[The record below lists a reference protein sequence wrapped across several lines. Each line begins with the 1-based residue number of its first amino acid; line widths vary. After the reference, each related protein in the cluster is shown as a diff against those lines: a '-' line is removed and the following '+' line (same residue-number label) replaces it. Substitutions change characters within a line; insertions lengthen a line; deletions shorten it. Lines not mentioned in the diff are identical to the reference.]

1 MFAPAPEIAIQTTD
15 ALDLAGILVDVGEAV
30 AYVDHD
36 WVVRLC
42 NDTYLKNLGLSRTQ
56 VIGKTPFEF
65 APNFRRSI
73 FYEVCE
79 SARVSGE
86 PKTRIGLSKLL
97 NRWLMIRVFPLRG
110 GLVLFANDA
119 SDSVVQE
126 YQVAQRMLKDPLT
139 DLGNKFALCQR
150 VNEWMKARRPFTLSL
165 IGLDR
170 LKDVNDAH
178 GYATGDRILQEVAS
192 TLQTATLAGEI
203 LFRVSGN
210 EFAVLQEG
218 HADASEVRGK
228 AYLQAARL
236 PVRLTDTRIEL
247 QAFCGTVDYP
257 RDGGDFESILKHA
270 ALALRVARRGGALDG
285 WVAYRDEF
293 EVVARARLVIEG
305 EFRTALEQQEFK
317 LMIQPKVSLA
327 TGGVVGG
334 EALIR
339 WQHPTRGLLAPAAF
353 LDIAHDIKAM
363 VRLDHWV
370 LTDALRICAA
380 MSEQGLHSPLSI
392 NLSVDSLAD
401 QGLVERVRIALDDA
415 GVAPGMLE
423 IEIPEGALMHD
434 VALSSK
440 ILDQLRAMGIRIS
453 VDDFGTGYSSFAYLA
468 RFPIQTLKIDRSLI
482 SGMQADA
489 SNQAI
494 VRAIIQLAHTLSLE
508 VVAEGVESQS
518 EVVTLQSMNCDMV
531 QGYFYAR
538 PLHLEQYL
546 EYAQN
551 NPGVHRPNPM
561 VI

>member
-1 MFAPAPEIAIQTTD
+1 MQTAD
-15 ALDLAGILVDVGEAV
+15 ALDLASIMVDVGEAV
-30 AYVDHD
+30 AFVDHD
-36 WVVRLC
+36 WVLRLC
-42 NDTYLKNLGLSRTQ
+42 NDVYLQNLGLSRHQ
-56 VIGKTPFEF
+56 VIGKTPFEY
-65 APNFRRSI
+65 APNFHRSI

-79 SARVSGE
+79 SARISGE

-126 YQVAQRMLKDPLT
+126 YQVAQRLLKDPLT

-150 VNEWMKARRPFTLSL
+150 VNEWMKGGRPFTLSL

-178 GYATGDRILQEVAS
+178 GYAAGDRVLQEVAS
-192 TLQTATLAGEI
+192 TLQTATQAGET

-218 HADASEVRGK
+218 HADDSEERGK
-228 AYLQAARL
+228 AFVRAARM
-236 PVRLTDTRIEL
+236 PVRLTGTCIEL
-247 QAFCGTVDYP
+247 QASCGSVDYP
-257 RDGGDFESILKHA
+257 RDSGDFESILKHA
-270 ALALRVARRGGALDG
+270 ALALSVACRVGAPEG

-293 EVVARARLVIEG
+293 EVVAQARLVIEG
-305 EFRTALEQQEFK
+305 EFRTALELQQFE

-339 WQHPTRGLLAPAAF
+339 WLHPTRGLLAPAAF
-353 LDIAHDIKAM
+353 LGIAQDIQGM

-380 MSEQGLHSPLSI
+380 LSAQGLHSPLSI
-392 NLSVDSLAD
+392 NMSVDSLAD
-401 QGLVERVRIALDDA
+401 HSLVERVRQALDDA

-423 IEIPEGALMHD
+423 IEIPEGALMQD

-440 ILDQLRAMGIRIS
+440 ILGQLRAMGIRIS

-482 SGMQADA
+482 TGMQADA

-494 VRAIIQLAHTLSLE
+494 VRAIIQLAHTLSLD

-518 EVVTLQSMNCDMV
+518 EVATLQSMNCDAV

-538 PLHLEQYL
+538 PLRLQQFL
-546 EYAQN
+546 EYARS
-551 NPGVHRPNPM
+551 NPGVRRPNPM